1 MKKIGE
7 ILAMLLVVCLVLVGC
22 SSSGSSANGTE
33 KKGTVP
39 VEKKEILVSAAASLK
54 EAMTEIETQYEAKN
68 AGINL
73 TINYGS
79 SGSLQQQIEQGAP
92 TDLFISAGKK
102 QMDALEK
109 ENLLAEGTRIDLLGN
124 DLVLIVGKNNKNI
137 TSFQDL
143 AKAGKTSI
151 GTPDSVPAG
160 KYAQE
165 ALTSMNLWST
175 LQAQAKLVLAKD
187 VTQVLTYVES
197 GNVDAGIVYQSDAQ
211 GSDKVKVVAVAPADS
226 HSTIVYPAAVIAST
240 KNLTEAK
247 NFLSYL
253 SSDDAQQIFVKYGF
267 KIIK

>member
-1 MKKIGE
+1 MKKMGG
-7 ILAMLLVVCLVLVGC
+7 ILVMLLVACLVLVGC
-22 SSSGSSANGTE
+22 SSSGSSANRTE
-33 KKGTVP
+33 QKETVS
-39 VEKKEILVSAAASLK
+39 VEKKEILASAAASLK
-54 EAMTEIETQYEAKN
+54 DVMTEIETQYETRN

-73 TINYGS
+73 TINYGA

-92 TDLFISAGKK
+92 TDVFISAGKK

-109 ENLLAEGTRIDLLGN
+109 GNLLAEGTRMNLLGN
-124 DLVLIVGKNNKNI
+124 DLVLITGKDNKSI

-143 AKAGKTSI
+143 AKADKISI
-151 GTPDSVPAG
+151 GTPESVPAG

-165 ALTSMNLWST
+165 SLTRMKLWNT
-175 LQAQAKLVLAKD
+175 LQAQDKFVMAKD

-211 GSDKVKVVAVAPADS
+211 GSDKVKVIAVAPADS
-226 HSTIVYPAAVIAST
+226 HSAIVYPAAAIAGT

-247 NFLSYL
+247 NFLNYL

-267 KIIK
+267 KIMK

>member
-1 MKKIGE
+1 MKKMSG
-7 ILAMLLVVCLVLVGC
+7 ILIMLLVACLVLVGC
-22 SSSGSSANGTE
+22 SSSGSSANGIE
-33 KKGTVP
+33 QKGTVP

-54 EAMTEIETQYEAKN
+54 DAMTEIETQYEAKN

-73 TINYGS
+73 AINYGS

-109 ENLLAEGTRIDLLGN
+109 GNLLAEGTRIDLLGN
-124 DLVLIVGKNNKNI
+124 DLVLIAGKDNKDI

-143 AKAGKTSI
+143 AKADKISI

-165 ALTSMNLWST
+165 ALTSMKLWGT
-175 LQAQAKLVLAKD
+175 LQAKLVLAKD

-211 GSDKVKVVAVAPADS
+211 GSDKVKVVTVAPADS
-226 HSTIVYPAAVIAST
+226 HSAIVYPAAVIAST
-240 KNLTEAK
+240 KNLTEVK
-247 NFLSYL
+247 DFLSYL

>member
-1 MKKIGE
+1 MKKMGG
-7 ILAMLLVVCLVLVGC
+7 ILIAVLVSCLVLVGC
-22 SSSGSSANGTE
+22 SSSGSSANRTE
-33 KKGTVP
+33 QKETVP
-39 VEKKEILVSAAASLK
+39 VEILVSAAASLK
-54 EAMTEIETQYEAKN
+54 DAMTEIETQYEGKN

-109 ENLLAEGTRIDLLGN
+109 GNLLAEGTRIDLLGN
-124 DLVLIVGKNNKNI
+124 DLVLIAGKDKKNI

-143 AKAGKTSI
+143 AKAGKISI

-165 ALTSMNLWST
+165 ALTSMKLWDT
-175 LQAQAKLVLAKD
+175 LQAKLVLAKD

-226 HSTIVYPAAVIAST
+226 HSTIVYPAAVIAGT
-240 KNLTEAK
+240 KNLTEVK
-247 NFLSYL
+247 DFLSYL
-253 SSDDAQQIFVKYGF
+253 SSGDAQQIFGKYGF
-267 KIIK
+267 KISK